1 MFNYYKSITFNSVK
15 SIFLTNRYIFNKMK
29 KGGTQIFLKKYK
41 PVPKDSDGRC
51 KNTSKVAQIK
61 KLTFRIN
68 EN

>member
-1 MFNYYKSITFNSVK
+1 
-15 SIFLTNRYIFNKMK
+15 MK